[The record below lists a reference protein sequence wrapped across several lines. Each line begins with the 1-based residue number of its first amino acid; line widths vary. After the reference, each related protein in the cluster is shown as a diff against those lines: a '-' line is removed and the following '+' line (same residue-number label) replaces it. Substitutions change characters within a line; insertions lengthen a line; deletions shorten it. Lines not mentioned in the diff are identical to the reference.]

1 MDLSASVSP
10 SVGALFAGLPSL
22 SIVSMVV
29 SCRFVRVAAARK
41 PNTERRHDVRATS
54 TGVAFAA
61 VEKESRLWIADE
73 LGRYFVMR
81 FYLWCEIWPVFTH
94 RLKKKTLCWI
104 TYIQNDYIDYCN
116 VLVVFYDQPTHSS
129 LIIKILFWVIIFKD
143 TTTLNFTNK
152 VFILKV
158 NY

>member
-1 MDLSASVSP
+1 MKLHRKAVPRRAVDKKKSPSAFTALYLDMDLSASVSP

-41 PNTERRHDVRATS
+41 PNTERRHDVRAAS

-81 FYLWCEIWPVFTH
+81 FYLWCEI
-94 RLKKKTLCWI
+94 
-104 TYIQNDYIDYCN
+104 
-116 VLVVFYDQPTHSS
+116 
-129 LIIKILFWVIIFKD
+129 
-143 TTTLNFTNK
+143 
-152 VFILKV
+152 
-158 NY
+158 